1 MGFEILILCQMNVC
15 SSCFGYSMPY
25 SQIVYLTENIFRN
38 KQPSLLCLLFNSN
51 EMKGFLNNGTCVAEA
66 SSPFGWAISES
77 KFELKISGSVLE
89 IAKIKMKKTW
99 LMCVLTL
106 P

>member
-1 MGFEILILCQMNVC
+1 
-15 SSCFGYSMPY
+15 
-25 SQIVYLTENIFRN
+25 
-38 KQPSLLCLLFNSN
+38 
-51 EMKGFLNNGTCVAEA
+51 VAEA

-89 IAKIKMKKTW
+89 IAEIKMKKTW